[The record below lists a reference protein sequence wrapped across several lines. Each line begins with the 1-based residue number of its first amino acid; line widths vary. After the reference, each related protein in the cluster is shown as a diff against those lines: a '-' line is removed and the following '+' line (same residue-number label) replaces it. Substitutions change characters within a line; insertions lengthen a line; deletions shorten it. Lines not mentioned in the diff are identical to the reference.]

1 MKLITNVLAIM
12 LATTTLISIGLNTT
26 SAGTIYKVVD
36 EKTGQVTFT
45 DRPNSYQQDSGKQVV
60 DTHIQT
66 TSQPYSISQS
76 SNSMNTAAGLS
87 ESAPSA
93 AKSQAVSSASDYRL
107 SLTSPDSSRAY
118 RRPAQ
123 TIDVKLS
130 LSPALKSGDT
140 VIIYLDGNEVAQ
152 GLTTSIATLDLTPG
166 QHQLSAA
173 IINANGDTISQ
184 VSRTIYILQN
194 THALRQ
200 KKQLA
205 EQLMA
210 YKRLPWQQKLL
221 LKLKQQ
227 NLPAVATLKSNSN
240 AAKNNTNPTVSSAFN

>member
-1 MKLITNVLAIM
+1 MKLITNVLAVM
-12 LATTTLISIGLNTT
+12 LTTTLISIGLNTAN
-26 SAGTIYKVVD
+26 AGTIYKVID
-36 EKTGQVTFT
+36 ENTGQVTFT
-45 DRPNSYQQDSGKQVV
+45 DRPNSYQQDSHKQVV

-66 TSQPYSISQS
+66 TSQPYAIAQS
-76 SNSMNTAAGLS
+76 DSSVGTAAGLS
-87 ESAPSA
+87 ESAPPVA
-93 AKSQAVSSASDYRL
+93 ESQAVSRASDYRL
-107 SLTSPDSSRAY
+107 SLTSPESSRAY

-123 TIDVKLS
+123 TIDVQLS

-173 IINANGDTISQ
+173 IINANGDTINQ
-184 VSRTIYILQN
+184 VSRTIYIIQN
-194 THALRQ
+194 TQALRQ

-210 YKRLPWQQKLL
+210 YKRLPWHQKVL
-221 LKLKQQ
+221 LKLQQQ
-227 NLPAVATLKSNSN
+227 NLPAVATSKSGNS
-240 AAKNNTNPTVSSAFN
+240 AAKNNSKPAVSSAFN